1 MPVKPAFSAPILL
14 ARQNSP
20 SHLCA
25 VTPLTVR
32 PPLRAVAEP
41 PAAAKPTASTPAP
54 AASKG
59 RIRAGHNPD
68 ALLTLGLPKGSLLDA
83 TVELMG
89 RAGWNVRA
97 ENRSYYAKVNDD
109 DLNLLMFRSQEM
121 ARYVGMGCVDCGIC
135 GLDWLVEN
143 DVGDAVVD
151 VAQLN
156 YSKVS
161 DGNVRWV
168 LAVPEDSPVQAPEHL
183 AGGLVSTEL
192 LETTRKYFEERGI
205 ANVQCEFSW
214 GATEIKARANLVDAI
229 CDVTETGD
237 SIRANRLRVIDTVME
252 SSTRVIANAEA
263 WQDPARRAKIEEVVL
278 LLDGALQGRRRVG
291 LKMNVPVDSV
301 DEARNVLQDFAVTS
315 PTVSPLADSKYV
327 SMEIITE
334 KASERLVIPQLKA
347 LGCLGIFSYDLN
359 MLVA

>member
-1 MPVKPAFSAPILL
+1 M
-14 ARQNSP
+14 
-20 SHLCA
+20 
-25 VTPLTVR
+25 
-32 PPLRAVAEP
+32 PLRAVAEP
-41 PAAAKPTASTPAP
+41 PATAKMPSKVEAP
-54 AASKG
+54 GLAKG

-68 ALLTLGLPKGSLLDA
+68 ALLSLGLPKGSLLDA
-83 TVELMG
+83 TIELMG

-97 ENRSYYAKVNDD
+97 ENRSYYAKVNDN

-121 ARYVGMGCVDCGIC
+121 ARYVSMGCVDCGIC

-151 VAQLN
+151 VAKLN

-161 DGNVRWV
+161 DGSVRWV
-168 LAVPEDSPVQAPEHL
+168 LAVPEDSPVQKPEDL

-192 LETTRKYFEERGI
+192 LGTTQRYFQKRGI
-205 ANVQCEFSW
+205 SGVRCEFSW

-237 SIRANRLRVIDTVME
+237 SIRANRLRVVDTVME

-263 WQDPARRAKIEEVVL
+263 WRDPARRAKIEEVVL

-291 LKMNVPVDSV
+291 LKMNVPTSSV
-301 DEARNVLQDFAVTS
+301 DEARIILEGFAVTS
-315 PTVSPLADSKYV
+315 PTVAPLADDHFV

-347 LGCLGIFSYDLN
+347 IGCLGIFSYDLN